1 MKEFCLE
8 NNRLTTDGEEFEL
21 NFWFDTLLSAFL
33 LMKTEIKPMQNI
45 LFIVNIVVEVT
56 NAIQST
62 DSVDKTNANGLS
74 HT

>member
-1 MKEFCLE
+1 
-8 NNRLTTDGEEFEL
+8 
-21 NFWFDTLLSAFL
+21 
-33 LMKTEIKPMQNI
+33 MKTEIKPMQNI